1 MKDKISQIVF
11 GMLFESST
19 DAAFIVERHA
29 GRVVS
34 ANLRAADLFAVDID
48 ELVGRTLRELQAE
61 PDRDLAAQGHYEDVA
76 FLRGDGYPVYVAL
89 HVFDLQ
95 TPELGRVGAYL
106 ARDTSERTRLEHE
119 LHAKHT
125 ALFNAHADL
134 ERAHDQL
141 EIAKL
146 ELETRNHEI
155 ALLAW
160 RAAMGELVAG
170 IAHHLNNPVGA
181 LASTVRRLDAIAARL
196 PDDQRVEQQ
205 RLLGRINQITRR
217 IESNVA
223 AIVKA
228 SRSNALDDMQR
239 RPELPPELETVLAT
253 FAERLDDIPTTGPS
267 QAPPAAT
274 REPAA

>member
-1 MKDKISQIVF
+1 MKDKISQTVF

-19 DAAFIVERHA
+19 DAAFIVERQH

-34 ANLRAADLFAVDID
+34 ANLRAADMFAVDVD
-48 ELVGRTLRELQAE
+48 ELMGRPLRELQAE

-76 FLRGDGYPVYVAL
+76 FTRGDGYPVYVAL
-89 HVFDLQ
+89 QVFDLQ
-95 TPELGRVGAYL
+95 TELGLVGAYM

-141 EIAKL
+141 EIAKM
-146 ELETRNHEI
+146 ELETRNHEV

-181 LASTVRRLDAIAARL
+181 LTSTVRRLDTLAAKL
-196 PDDQRVEQQ
+196 PDEQRTEQQ

-253 FAERLDDIPTTGPS
+253 FAERMDDIPTS
-267 QAPPAAT
+267 SPPTT
-274 REPAA
+274 REPA

>member
-1 MKDKISQIVF
+1 VKDKISRTVF

-19 DAAFIVERHA
+19 DAAFIVERRH

-34 ANLRAADLFAVDID
+34 ANLRAVDMLAREADV
-48 ELVGRTLRELQAE
+48 LVGMSLRELSVDS
-61 PDRDLAAQGHYEDVA
+61 DRDIDGEGHYEDVA
-76 FLRGDGYPVYVAL
+76 FLRGDGYPVYVSL
-89 HVFDLQ
+89 QVCDLP
-95 TPELGRVGAYL
+95 TAEYGLVGAYM
-106 ARDTSERTRLEHE
+106 ARDTSERRLLEHE
-119 LHAKHT
+119 LHAKHS
-125 ALFNAHADL
+125 ALFTAHAEL

-141 EIAKL
+141 EITKL

-181 LASTVRRLDAIAARL
+181 LTSTVRRLENLATRL
-196 PDDQRVEQQ
+196 PPELRSEQE
-205 RLLGRINQITRR
+205 RLLSRVAQITRR

-228 SRSNALDDMQR
+228 SRSNALDDMQG

-253 FAERLDDIPTTGPS
+253 FAERLDDIPT
-267 QAPPAAT
+267 
-274 REPAA
+274 REPA